1 MSQEKP
7 PSGGVACEPFAA
19 EGATNGVMSSLRLV
33 HSGRP
38 RESTRPIPEA
48 RPVNDDYADDYA
60 LIAGIRRG
68 DPAAATALFTQY
80 RGLVQRTLVRILGF
94 DSELA
99 DTVQET
105 FIRALGSTRLL
116 RDPQALPSWLIR
128 ISVCTASDLI
138 RRRRRRRWLQFFAEP
153 QALVDRKS
161 ELAYEAEPDMEAR
174 EALRAAQTVLSSL
187 PVDERIAFSLRRLN
201 GMELTEVA
209 HACGC
214 SLATIKRRLVRA
226 EKRFLARAGEYQ
238 ALEDYLSDRRGAET

>member
-1 MSQEKP
+1 
-7 PSGGVACEPFAA
+7 
-19 EGATNGVMSSLRLV
+19 
-33 HSGRP
+33 
-38 RESTRPIPEA
+38 
-48 RPVNDDYADDYA
+48 
-60 LIAGIRRG
+60 
-68 DPAAATALFTQY
+68 LFNQY

-153 QALVDRKS
+153 QDLVDASSK
-161 ELAYEAEPDMEAR
+161 LAYEAEPDMEAR
-174 EALRAAQTVLSSL
+174 QALRAAQAVLSSL
-187 PVDERIAFSLRRLN
+187 PTDERIAFSLRRLS

-226 EKRFLARAGEYQ
+226 EKHFLARAEKYQ
-238 ALEDYLSDRRGAET
+238 ALEDYLSDGRGAET

>member
-1 MSQEKP
+1 MSHKKP
-7 PSGGVACEPFAA
+7 PAGDVASEPSAA
-19 EGATNGVMSSLRLV
+19 GGATSPVMNSLRLV
-33 HSGRP
+33 RSGLP
-38 RESTRPIPEA
+38 HESVGAMVET
-48 RPVNDDYADDYA
+48 RPVNDDYA

-68 DPAAATALFTQY
+68 DPAAAAALFEQY

-153 QALVDRKS
+153 QDLVDRKS
-161 ELAYEAEPDMEAR
+161 DLAYEAEPDMEAR
-174 EALRAAQTVLSSL
+174 QALRAAQAVLNSL
-187 PVDERIAFSLRRLN
+187 PADERIAFSLRRLS

-226 EKRFLARAGEYQ
+226 EKRFLARAEKHQ
-238 ALEDYLSDRRGAET
+238 ALEDWLSDDNRRGAET

>member
-1 MSQEKP
+1 M
-7 PSGGVACEPFAA
+7 AHEPFAT
-19 EGATNGVMSSLRLV
+19 GTATDTVMSSLRLV
-33 HSGRP
+33 HSGRS
-38 RESTRPIPEA
+38 RESTGLIPEA
-48 RPVNDDYADDYA
+48 RPVNDDYA

-68 DPAAATALFTQY
+68 DPAAATALFNQY

-153 QALVDRKS
+153 QDLVDASSK
-161 ELAYEAEPDMEAR
+161 LAYEAEPDMEAR
-174 EALRAAQTVLSSL
+174 QALRAAQAVLSSL
-187 PVDERIAFSLRRLN
+187 PTDERIAFSLRRLS

-226 EKRFLARAGEYQ
+226 EKHFLARAEKYQ
-238 ALEDYLSDRRGAET
+238 ALEDYLSDGRGAET